1 MERRHQVFI
10 SSTFVDL
17 KEERKEI
24 IQTLLE
30 MDCIPAGMEMFPA
43 ANEDQL
49 TLIKGVIDECDY
61 YLIVIGGRY
70 GSIDEA
76 GISYTEQEYDY
87 AVSKGIP
94 VMGFVPSD
102 PDLIPQGKT
111 DKNDAAATKLANFQ
125 SKVQTKMTKAYSSPE
140 DLGGKVARSLS
151 QLRKSHPRP
160 GWIRGDQAMT
170 PEVRTEIA
178 ELKAAV
184 ARFEKDQAEESLE
197 LTQNIDET
205 FAHGSEVIE
214 LTLTHKGYFSYEYL
228 EEQGTLEYTWD
239 ELIELL
245 GPFMIDEAPE
255 MLLRSTLNQHMLTDV
270 QEDLEGWENHWD
282 NQSVKISDRSWG
294 SITVQLRALGV
305 ISTGSK
311 KRTASDKAV
320 YWKLT
325 PAGDRYLVALLA
337 IPHDPDHSP
346 QRAQDEKSPAAT
358 DEAPVAVAYEPAKAI
373 KS

>member
-1 MERRHQVFI
+1 MEQRHQVFI
-10 SSTFVDL
+10 SSTFKDL
-17 KEERKEI
+17 QDERKEI

-61 YLIVIGGRY
+61 YLIVVGGRY

-87 AVSKGIP
+87 AVSKSIP

-111 DKNDAAATKLANFQ
+111 DKNDAAAAKLAEFKA
-125 SKVQTKMTKAYSSPE
+125 KVQTKMTKAYSSPE

-160 GWIRGDQAMT
+160 GWVRGDQAMT
-170 PEVRTEIA
+170 AEVRTEIA
-178 ELKAAV
+178 ELKAVV
-184 ARFEKDQAEESLE
+184 ARFEKEQAEGSMESA
-197 LTQNIDET
+197 QSIDET
-205 FAHGSEVIE
+205 FAHGSENIE
-214 LTLTHKGYFSYEYL
+214 LTLTHKGYYSYKHL
-228 EEQGTLEYTWD
+228 EELGTLEYTWD
-239 ELIELL
+239 DLIETL

-255 MLLRSTLNQHMLTDV
+255 AILRKTLNQHMLHDV
-270 QEDLEGWENHWD
+270 QDDVEGWENHWGS
-282 NQSVKISDRSWG
+282 QSVEISDRSWG

-311 KRTASDKAV
+311 KRTVSDKAV

-325 PAGDRYLVALLA
+325 PAGDRYLVALRA

-346 QRAQDEKSPAAT
+346 ESALNE
-358 DEAPVAVAYEPAKAI
+358 
-373 KS
+373 

>member
-61 YLIVIGGRY
+61 YLIVVGGRY

-87 AVSKGIP
+87 AVSQGIP
-94 VMGFVPSD
+94 VMGFVPSN

-111 DKNDAAATKLANFQ
+111 DKNDAAAAKLAEFKA
-125 SKVQTKMTKAYSSPE
+125 KVQTKMTKEYSSPE

-151 QLRKSHPRP
+151 QLRKTHPRP
-160 GWIRGDQAMT
+160 GWVRGDQAMT
-170 PEVRTEIA
+170 PEVRAEIA

-184 ARFEKDQAEESLE
+184 ARFEKEQAEGSAGSAE
-197 LTQNIDET
+197 TIDET
-205 FAHGSEVIE
+205 FAHGSETIE
-214 LTLTHKGYFSYEYL
+214 LSLIHKGYYSYKHL
-228 EEQGTLEYTWD
+228 EEQGTLDYTWD
-239 ELIELL
+239 DLIELL
-245 GPFMIDEAPE
+245 GPFMLDEAPE
-255 MLLRSTLNQHMLTDV
+255 PVLRKTLNQHMLHDV
-270 QEDLEGWENHWD
+270 QEDVEGWENHWS
-282 NQSVKISDRSWG
+282 NQAVEISDRSWG
-294 SITVQLRALGV
+294 SVTVQLRALGV

-311 KRTASDKAV
+311 KRTVSDKAV

-325 PAGDRYLVALLA
+325 PAGDRYLVALRA
-337 IPHDPDHSP
+337 VPHDPNHAP
-346 QRAQDEKSPAAT
+346 KRLT
-358 DEAPVAVAYEPAKAI
+358 DEAPPTIAAQ
-373 KS
+373 

>member
-1 MERRHQVFI
+1 MDRRHQVFI
-10 SSTFVDL
+10 SSTFLDL
-17 KEERKEI
+17 KDERKEI

-70 GSIDEA
+70 GSMDEA
-76 GISYTEQEYDY
+76 GISYTEQEYDH

-94 VMGFVPSD
+94 VMGFVPTD

-111 DKNDAAATKLANFQ
+111 DKSDTAATKLAEFVA
-125 SKVQTKMTKAYSSPE
+125 KVQSKMTKSYSGPE

-160 GWIRGDQAMT
+160 GWVRGDQAIT
-170 PEVRTEIA
+170 PEVRAEIA
-178 ELKAAV
+178 ELKATIAG
-184 ARFEKDQAEESLE
+184 FEKQQAEQPADS
-197 LTQNIDET
+197 TQSIDET
-205 FAHGSEVIE
+205 FAHGTEVVE
-214 LTLTHKGYFSYEYL
+214 LAVTHHGYYSYQNQ

-239 ELIELL
+239 DLVELL
-245 GPFMIDEAPE
+245 GPFMIDEVPE
-255 MLLRSTLNQHMLTDV
+255 PTLRDTLNQHVLRDIL
-270 QEDLEGWENHWD
+270 ESGEGWATHWGRE
-282 NQSVKISDRSWG
+282 SVEISDRSWG
-294 SITVQLRALGV
+294 SITVQLRALGL
-305 ISTGSK
+305 ISTGTK

-325 PAGDRYLVALLA
+325 PAGDQYLVTLRA
-337 IPHDPDHSP
+337 IPHDPAHSP
-346 QRAQDEKSPAAT
+346 ADNT
-358 DEAPVAVAYEPAKAI
+358 GGV
-373 KS
+373 